1 MQGEFAQGE
10 GGGRRPGGGAA
21 DGGEARIR
29 RPEGGLACG
38 PCWGSAEIRKGA
50 APAGTALLM
59 QVLFSGSSF
68 QLAVLQQL
76 ERKRNADE

>member
-1 MQGEFAQGE
+1 MQGEFAQRE

-21 DGGEARIR
+21 DGGEARLIP
-29 RPEGGLACG
+29 PEGGVAGG
-38 PCWGSAEIRKGA
+38 PCWGWGVIRKGA

>member
-21 DGGEARIR
+21 DAGEARIS
-29 RPEGGLACG
+29 RPEGGVASG
-38 PCWGSAEIRKGA
+38 PCWGWAEKKKGA
-50 APAGTALLM
+50 APAGTARLF

>member
-1 MQGEFAQGE
+1 MQGEFAPGE

-21 DGGEARIR
+21 DAGEAPIS
-29 RPEGGLACG
+29 RPEGGLASG
-38 PCWGSAEIRKGA
+38 PCGGSAEIRKGA
-50 APAGTALLM
+50 APAETALLM